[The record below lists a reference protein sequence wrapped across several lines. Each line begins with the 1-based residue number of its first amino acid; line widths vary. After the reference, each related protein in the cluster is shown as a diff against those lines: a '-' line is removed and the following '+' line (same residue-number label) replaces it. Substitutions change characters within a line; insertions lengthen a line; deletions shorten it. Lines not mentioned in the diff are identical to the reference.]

1 MARTRIISSSRRRRR
16 LGSRRMETSR
26 SSASSTGRKK
36 LSLRKKRSRMDLNK
50 AKKYLIGGAA
60 AAFVLLV
67 AVLLIVLRPG
77 TYIIETGNISF
88 SVNSTG
94 VMIRNETLYSAEGYR
109 KTEFL
114 AEEGQNLSQGSPIAD
129 VYSSDYSEKDYQD
142 LKELQEK
149 ILDYQQ
155 SNAQTGIIDED
166 MKALDE
172 QIRNKTE
179 QIRKVITREAQGNL
193 QNLQREIAQL
203 MDERANIM
211 RNASIED
218 TQLSEFYAQEKELLN
233 RIQNYKKTIVAEKN
247 GIVSFYFDGTE
258 NILTPGNLDKLTV
271 KSINDIV
278 NGKFTDTM
286 EGSGAKPLYRMVE
299 RNEWYIALVFNKPVP
314 EFENKGQFTLSFSFG
329 NDYTYDAEI
338 YGHYTDAKKEIY
350 IFRSEED
357 VDKLIRARRVECT
370 VSARYTGLLVD
381 EKSVK
386 EVNGQK
392 GIYVDYDGKK
402 TFEPVIILTTED
414 GKALIQA
421 ANEDSPLHAGHEI
434 YK

>member
-1 MARTRIISSSRRRRR
+1 MARTRIRSSSRRRRR
-16 LGSRRMETSR
+16 LGSQRMETSR

-50 AKKYLIGGAA
+50 AKKYLIGGAT

-286 EGSGAKPLYRMVE
+286 DDGLTLNKNSLDVTAPDGYAKTSLIDKAKNLKGRLQIITGYNDATV
-299 RNEWYIALVFNKPVP
+299 VP
-314 EFENKGQFTLSFSFG
+314 QHCLSFLDACVKAGTQPDFFAYPGEEHNMRGHASVHLHERITRYFE
-329 NDYTYDAEI
+329 DYL
-338 YGHYTDAKKEIY
+338 K
-350 IFRSEED
+350 
-357 VDKLIRARRVECT
+357 
-370 VSARYTGLLVD
+370 
-381 EKSVK
+381 
-386 EVNGQK
+386 
-392 GIYVDYDGKK
+392 
-402 TFEPVIILTTED
+402 
-414 GKALIQA
+414 
-421 ANEDSPLHAGHEI
+421 
-434 YK
+434 